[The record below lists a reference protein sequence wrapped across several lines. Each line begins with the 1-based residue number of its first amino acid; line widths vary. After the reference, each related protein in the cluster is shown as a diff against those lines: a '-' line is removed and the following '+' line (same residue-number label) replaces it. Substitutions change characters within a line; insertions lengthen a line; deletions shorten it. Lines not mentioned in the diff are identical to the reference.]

1 MSMDCLRS
9 MCCMKKQ
16 KRGRGK
22 NAKAQAKQRNLD
34 QESRQNELRN
44 LMFHNFSM
52 QGEGPKKVDCQ
63 DSFTII
69 DNNPHI
75 FHFFAVFDGHG
86 SSGKEASNAACD
98 NFQQFFEKRLE
109 EIKRLK
115 EDKKR
120 DIFLKKTFKFCE
132 TKLKVSGIDYSNSG
146 SCCIAIFLQGNG
158 CTIANLGDSRAVLFR
173 RTPKDMLA
181 IELSHD
187 HKPTRKDEKERIL
200 RKGGKVERLKNN
212 GEFVGPYRV
221 WADEEGPGIAMS
233 RTLGD
238 LQGKKIGLISEPEL
252 SHIELKPGD
261 KFIVIA
267 SDGVWDVMNSAEVV
281 GFILQADE
289 NENPAEALVKEAR
302 GRWVALNKAKKVNNK
317 IGDYPSAR
325 RGIDDITVVIGV
337 LSFAIDE
344 EPELYG

>member
-1 MSMDCLRS
+1 

-98 NFQQFFEKRLE
+98 NFQQFFEKRLD

-146 SCCIAIFLQGNG
+146 SCCIAIFLQGNS

-238 LQGKKIGLISEPEL
+238 LQGKKIGLISEPE
-252 SHIELKPGD
+252 
-261 KFIVIA
+261 
-267 SDGVWDVMNSAEVV
+267 
-281 GFILQADE
+281 
-289 NENPAEALVKEAR
+289 
-302 GRWVALNKAKKVNNK
+302 
-317 IGDYPSAR
+317 
-325 RGIDDITVVIGV
+325 
-337 LSFAIDE
+337 
-344 EPELYG
+344 